1 MEGVGEWLKPPDC
14 KSGALT
20 GFAGSNPAPS
30 TIFPT
35 VIPVTLRHSG
45 ESRKSK
51 PFRNHHADQITPK

>member
-30 TIFPT
+30 TTNEIAA
-35 VIPVTLRHSG
+35 LRS
-45 ESRKSK
+45 
-51 PFRNHHADQITPK
+51 Q